1 MALSSKSARGI
12 EIELGGNTTK
22 LKAALDEA
30 NRSIRTT
37 KTELTTLKNS
47 LKLEWDPGQFKRAQ
61 ELAQRAMQQTE
72 EKAEILR
79 KGLAELDKLGDAKN
93 TQQYEAIRRELS
105 YVEVAA
111 QKARRELEEINHLEF
126 TEAAKKLD
134 EAIKTAGASV
144 DATAAKLD
152 TVRTKLEQRWDAGEF
167 QNAQALARE
176 AIEKTEEK
184 AEALRKKLQSLEDA
198 GTDKAS
204 SEYLELEAAL
214 ARVEKA
220 AIEAQKELKSIND
233 LKLDRIKESA
243 AVAADHLDK
252 IGNALS
258 VGVTAPLTAAGTAA
272 FKFSSDLDESLN
284 KADVAFGRSAE
295 RVTAWSDTTLRSV
308 GLAKGSAL
316 DMAANFGDMATSLG
330 LGQDAAAGMSMA
342 LVELAGDLASFKN
355 KGIDQVQTALK
366 GIFTGESESLKE
378 LGVVMTQDQLA
389 AYAMAQGIQTAYKD
403 MSIAEQVTLRYQY
416 VLDATK
422 NAQGDFA
429 RTSDGAANQTR
440 LLQESLKEA
449 AATLGGELLPVVT
462 PIISKLAELV
472 QGFSEL
478 DENQRKAVV
487 QTGLFLAALGPA
499 MKLAGGAATAVKAGV
514 AAYQALTA
522 AQTASTAAQTGLN
535 AAMAANPIG
544 AVATAVGA
552 LVAVLGAWTL
562 SAHLTAEKTNEL
574 TDKTNRVA
582 EAAERARKAYAEQA
596 EELKSQERD
605 TGSMI
610 GALEYL
616 IQAEEKTAAQKAAIL
631 GLVEDLNQA
640 VPGLTLAYNEQ
651 ADALNLTAEQLRAVA
666 EAEYRRQE
674 QAQAA
679 ERLKEAYTEQI
690 SINDALAEAEAG
702 LAAAQ
707 AKQNQ
712 MMEEGTWWAIGW
724 EEKSREV
731 TGAVKDAE
739 KAVKAATDAQAKN
752 NAEISG
758 LEKQYGAFTGVAE
771 GAAAAL
777 DETGAAAEEA
787 SEKAT
792 ALSTVLE
799 QAAGSYNLLTKAQN
813 EMNESGYLSL
823 DTVSSL
829 LEKYP
834 ELSGYLVEAKD
845 GYQLAQGALED
856 YLAAQRREYDLAL
869 NEAEEAAAKIID
881 NEALEAAGYD
891 ATTMSIRRK
900 LEAMMAM
907 YSLQATEARNAAR
920 NKYGDDAIG
929 RAMAG
934 ADQDVKAATNNLL
947 AAQKALLDLD
957 QAMAD
962 LDTYD
967 RVAASL
973 RRDGGGGKRG
983 SSGSSSSGK
992 EKTQAERDLETYQT
1006 AVKELDHL
1014 RAMDLLS
1021 EEEYYQ
1027 RKAALGDRYLTG
1039 NLEERRK
1046 LDEELYQWQKG
1057 AYDRELEALEEAL
1070 EAEQI
1075 TREEYL
1081 AGMRQAINTHLKEG
1095 SQERIEAERSYAAAE
1110 RKAKDDAYQEE
1121 LDDLEYFRDLD
1132 IVSESEYYRR
1142 LEILRDTYLER
1153 DSDAWRR
1160 ATVELYQ
1167 YREEQ
1172 RKAALESLQEAH
1184 QSALDAAERGYEES
1198 LDRLEEW
1205 LKQEQDALKERYEE
1219 EKTAAKNALNDRKE
1233 IIRKELEAER
1243 DRLDQVLEGID
1254 AEIAARKAL
1263 REDENQD
1270 DAIAR
1275 ARKRL
1280 EAAKAQRAYARND
1293 EDRAE
1298 WDKEIV
1304 RLEEALAKAIQDKE
1318 DTAFY
1323 REKEAEKEAV
1333 RDQKEQASDA
1343 AQLAQDQAQADYEAK
1358 LKELEAVYQAGLAD
1372 AQGEYNR
1379 RAEAEKDSYDA
1390 RVDFLERQYQE
1401 DLDRRERGSTTT
1413 AQGVA
1418 LGNLLSGVT
1427 AAVQAAAGVIQRQT
1441 QVISTTNKSASVT
1454 VNQGGSM
1461 TEGQIKRAVQ
1471 KVLDAMDK

>member
-37 KTELTTLKNS
+37 KTELATLKNS

-93 TQQYEAIRRELS
+93 TEQYEAIRRELS

-111 QKARRELEEINHLEF
+111 QKARRELEEINQLEF

-134 EAIKTAGASV
+134 EAIETAGASV
-144 DATAAKLD
+144 DATVAKLD

-184 AEALRKKLQSLEDA
+184 AEALRKKLKSLEDA

-220 AIEAQKELKSIND
+220 AIEARKELKSIND
-233 LKLDRIKESA
+233 LKLDRIKASA

-252 IGNALS
+252 IGNVLT
-258 VGVTAPLTAAGTAA
+258 VGVTTPLTAAGTAA

-403 MSIAEQVTLRYQY
+403 MGAAEQVALRYQY
-416 VLDATK
+416 VLDATR

-449 AATLGGELLPVVT
+449 AATMGGDLLPVVT

-472 QGFSEL
+472 QGFSDL

-499 MKLAGGAATAVKAGV
+499 MKLAGGAATAVEAGV

-544 AVATAVGA
+544 AVATAVVA
-552 LVAVLGAWTL
+552 LVAILGAWTL
-562 SAHLTAEKTNEL
+562 SAGLTAEKTSEL
-574 TDKTNRVA
+574 TDKTHRAA
-582 EAAERARKAYAEQA
+582 EAAEHARKAYAEQA
-596 EELKSQERD
+596 EGLKTQERD
-605 TGSMI
+605 TGSTI

-616 IQAEEKTAAQKAAIL
+616 IQTEEKTAAQKAAIL

-690 SINDALAEAEAG
+690 SINEALAEAEAG

-712 MMEEGTWWAIGW
+712 MMEEGTWWAAGW
-724 EEKSREV
+724 EAKSQEV

-739 KAVKAATDAQAKN
+739 KAVKEVTDAQAKN
-752 NAEISG
+752 SAEISS
-758 LEKQYGAFTGVAE
+758 LEERYGAFAVTAGD
-771 GAAAAL
+771 AAAAL
-777 DETGAAAEEA
+777 QEAGAAAEDT
-787 SEKAT
+787 SEKT
-792 ALSTVLE
+792 TILSTVLE
-799 QAAGSYNLLTKAQN
+799 QTAGSCNLLAKAQN

-834 ELSGYLVEAKD
+834 ELSGYLVETAD
-845 GYQLAQGALED
+845 GYQLANGALED
-856 YLAAQRREYDLAL
+856 YIAAQRVEYSLAMDEAQKAADAIVEAEADKL
-869 NEAEEAAAKIID
+869 DAINATTMGIVEQITALAKTYQEMGANAENEAEGASYYAKAKEYRAAAK
-881 NEALEAAGYD
+881 ELEDAGK
-891 ATTMSIRRK
+891 S
-900 LEAMMAM
+900 
-907 YSLQATEARNAAR
+907 
-920 NKYGDDAIG
+920 
-929 RAMAG
+929 
-934 ADQDVKAATNNLL
+934 
-947 AAQKALLDLD
+947 
-957 QAMAD
+957 

-967 RVAASL
+967 RVTASL
-973 RRDGGGGKRG
+973 RRENGAGGGSGSGKR
-983 SSGSSSSGK
+983 SSASGSGGK
-992 EKTQAERDLETYQT
+992 AKTAAEVELEAYKE
-1006 AVKELDHL
+1006 AVEELDHR
-1014 RAMDLLS
+1014 RAMDLIS
-1021 EEEYYQ
+1021 EDAYY
-1027 RKAALGDRYLTG
+1027 REKKALGARYLRN
-1039 NLEERRK
+1039 NLDERRK

-1057 AYDRELEALEEAL
+1057 AYGRELEALEGAL

-1081 AGMRQAINTHLKEG
+1081 SGMRKAIDTHLKEG

-1121 LDDLEYFRDLD
+1121 LADLEYFRDLD

-1153 DSDAWRR
+1153 DSDAWRQ

-1167 YREEQ
+1167 YCEEQ

-1184 QSALDAAERGYEES
+1184 QSALDAAERGHQERM
-1198 LDRLEEW
+1198 DRLEEW
-1205 LKQEQDALKERYEE
+1205 LKQEQDALKERYEA
-1219 EKTAAKNALNDRKE
+1219 EKTAAREALDDRKKT
-1233 IIRKELEAER
+1233 IRKELEAER

-1263 REDENQD
+1263 REDESQD

-1275 ARKRL
+1275 AQKRL
-1280 EAAKAQRAYARND
+1280 EAARAQRAYARTD

-1323 REKEAEKEAV
+1323 REKEAEKEAI

-1358 LKELEAVYQAGLAD
+1358 LKELDAAYQSGLAA
-1372 AQGEYNR
+1372 AQAEYR
-1379 RAEAEKDSYDA
+1379 RRSDKEQDRYDA
-1390 RVDFLERQYQE
+1390 RADALERQYQE
-1401 DLDRRERGSTTT
+1401 ELDRRERLE
-1413 AQGVA
+1413 QGAAPTVQGA
-1418 LGNLLSGVT
+1418 TLGNLLSGVT